1 MRNWLF
7 LLLLCFGA
15 PALAASICDQ
25 DRLELMPQALLLE
38 DPAAVLTAD
47 QVAELP
53 ASQFTS
59 ISTEHAPYG
68 YSASAFWLRLH
79 LRNDDPWS
87 CQRWLTVGYPHLGDI
102 QVHMKLGDNWQM
114 MRAGSVYPRGLWPV
128 RSHQPIFPLELQAHE
143 KATLLIRVVS
153 QSLHIIEPT
162 LWSELELLGERH
174 VSAMIDGFILGV
186 VLLLVPFSLAV
197 SWILRS
203 RLLVISALSVLSYFL
218 LVCVV
223 NGYLVYWPVLL
234 PWSREAINTLL
245 LLFSTLFLSYLRVL
259 LHVRRLP
266 AIWGQAFTAFL
277 ICLTISHFWFW
288 FYDYAQGRL
297 VHDYLAQLGYGLV
310 LVTFLVGV
318 RRRLAYGWV
327 VWLVVSALML
337 QGLVRLLR
345 PYGALWQIPSES
357 LTLPSTLPALVLLTC
372 TLIMEVS
379 RSRSRE
385 TRALEELER
394 QQQAEHDRLE
404 STVSLRTAQLRE
416 SLLAR
421 SSLMARISHDL
432 RSPLA
437 SIVDYARF
445 LQMGA
450 TEDYATKIER
460 NARQQLELIDELLEL
475 SRSEVQQVESSAVP
489 GYLYG
494 FLREIEDEGR
504 FLAARQRNAFVC
516 TLDPNLPSVTRLDYR
531 RLRRVLINLLGN
543 AGKFTHDGQV
553 QLSVECLA
561 RSERTVDLCFS
572 VCDNGIGVPQGER
585 EYLLQP
591 FWRGS
596 NATHFNGTGLG
607 LAIVNQLLRQLN
619 SSLLFDE
626 SWPKGSR
633 FSFVLSAELACEE
646 DVESLFVESHSSAA
660 NGAGRQI
667 LLVDDIGHNLEQL
680 SDLLQGYGFEVEV
693 AESGEQA
700 LQWLERQSFDLL
712 VSDQLMPGMD
722 GWALLGLVRSRWP
735 TLPVLLYSASPAIRP
750 ATVADDLAF
759 DGSLLKPAP
768 SHALLGRILALLD
781 VRVGAESIN
790 EV

>member
-1 MRNWLF
+1 MRGW
-7 LLLLCFGA
+7 LLLLMFCCSMQA
-15 PALAASICDQ
+15 MAASICDE
-25 DRLELMPQALLLE
+25 DRLALSPQALLLE
-38 DPAAVLTAD
+38 DPTAALTAD
-47 QVAELP
+47 QVADLP
-53 ASQFTS
+53 ASRFTS
-59 ISTEHAPYG
+59 VSPEHSSYG
-68 YSASAFWLRLH
+68 YSASAFWLRVQ
-79 LRNDDPWS
+79 LRNADPWS

-128 RSHQPIFPLELQAHE
+128 RSHQPIFPLELQPYE
-143 KATLLIRVVS
+143 KATLLIRVIS
-153 QSLHIIEPT
+153 QSMHIIEPT

-203 RLLVISALSVLSYFL
+203 RLLVISAFSVLFYFL
-218 LVCVV
+218 LVCVIS
-223 NGYLVYWPVLL
+223 GYLVYWPSLL
-234 PWSREAINTLL
+234 PWSREAINILL
-245 LLFSTLFLSYLRVL
+245 LLFSTLFLTYIRVL

-266 AIWGQAFTAFL
+266 AIWGHTFTAFL
-277 ICLTISHFWFW
+277 ICLTISHLWFW
-288 FYDYAQGRL
+288 FYDYVQGRL
-297 VHDYLAQLGYGLV
+297 MHDYLAQLGYGLV
-310 LVTFLVGV
+310 LATFIAGL
-318 RRRLAYGWV
+318 RRRLDYGWV
-327 VWLVVSALML
+327 VWLVVGALML

-345 PYGALWQIPSES
+345 PYGVLWQVPSES

-379 RSRSRE
+379 RSRGRE
-385 TRALEELER
+385 TRALADLER

-450 TEDYATKIER
+450 SEDYATKIER

-475 SRSEVQQVESSAVP
+475 SRGEVEQLESTAVP

-494 FLREIEDEGR
+494 FLREVEDEGR

-516 TLDPNLPSVTRLDYR
+516 NLDPDLPSVTRLDYR

-553 QLSVECLA
+553 ILSVECLT
-561 RSERTVDLCFS
+561 RNERTVDLAFS
-572 VCDNGIGVPQGER
+572 VCDNGIGVPPDER

-607 LAIVNQLLRQLN
+607 LAIVNQLLKQLN
-619 SSLLFDE
+619 SSLLFDV

-646 DVESLFVESHSSAA
+646 DVDSLFVESHSAVAS
-660 NGAGRQI
+660 GAGRQI
-667 LLVDDIGHNLEQL
+667 LLVDDIHHNLERL

-700 LQWLERQSFDLL
+700 LQWLERQPFDLL
-712 VSDQLMPGMD
+712 ISDQVMPGMD
-722 GWALLGLVRSRWP
+722 GWELLGAVRSRWP
-735 TLPVLLYSASPAIRP
+735 TLPVLLYSASPALRP
-750 ATVADDLAF
+750 ATMAKELAF

-781 VRVGAESIN
+781 ARAGAESIN